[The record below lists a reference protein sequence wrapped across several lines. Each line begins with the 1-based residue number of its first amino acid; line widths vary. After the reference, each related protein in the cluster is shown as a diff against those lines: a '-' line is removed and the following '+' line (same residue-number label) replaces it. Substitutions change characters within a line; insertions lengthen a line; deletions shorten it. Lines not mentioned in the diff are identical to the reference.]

1 MENFNYDER
10 PVFYFAS
17 HKKPAFYLIRYG
29 DIINISCNEEV
40 ASRLSNIL
48 GDYVKNSDRVSPL
61 LTSFKQHLK
70 LMVAKREE
78 KCSSHSDEGSY
89 LCNKLSYVY
98 SIIIDKSFA
107 RNLSGAL
114 DEFLVHNKIS
124 PSMYSL
130 ARQLSTIVKIQNKP
144 LYVDEIYSDDD
155 DEDDYNK

>member
-29 DIINISCNEEV
+29 DIINISCNEEI

-48 GDYVKNSDRVSPL
+48 GDFVKNSERVSPL

-70 LMVAKREE
+70 LMLGKREE
-78 KCSSHSDEGSY
+78 KCASHSDEGSY
-89 LCNKLSYVY
+89 VCSKLSYVY
-98 SIIIDKSFA
+98 SIIMDKSFSK
-107 RNLSGAL
+107 NVSSAL
-114 DEFLVHNKIS
+114 DEFLLHNKIS

-144 LYVDEIYSDDD
+144 LYIDEIDNE
-155 DEDDYNK
+155 DEEENYNR